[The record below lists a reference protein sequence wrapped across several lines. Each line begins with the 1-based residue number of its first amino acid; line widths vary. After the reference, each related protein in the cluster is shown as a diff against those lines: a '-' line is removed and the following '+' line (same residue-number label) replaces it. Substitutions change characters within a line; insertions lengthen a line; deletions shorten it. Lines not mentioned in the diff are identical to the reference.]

1 MFTPQSLLLMQRGLS
16 KRGPLHKDLQ
26 YTAICEQQLSPGG
39 AALFNKIYYN
49 YKVRITAVPEET

>member
-1 MFTPQSLLLMQRGLS
+1 MQRGLS